1 MDGSR
6 ILKDHF
12 SCDLASSQLF
22 LHIPIYVMTWF
33 LVYSLE
39 HHLKVQQNDA
49 PFMCSSGGAA

>member
-12 SCDLASSQLF
+12 SCDLESSQLV
-22 LHIPIYVMTWF
+22 LYIPIYVMTWF

-39 HHLKVQQNDA
+39 HHLKFQQNDA
-49 PFMCSSGGAA
+49 PFMSSSVGFA